1 MGFLDKLFGSNVAD
15 KLKNAAETVA
25 KEATNAVNAA
35 VNSSSAASN
44 ARPASTAPAPSSS
57 GAESGF
63 SWGPTMPNEENQF
76 NYPGTYDQYFLDV
89 YSKNFPAY
97 RLTTEPVRKGSATVI
112 TFWSGEAKALVVELM
127 SDTSSA
133 ESIRRN
139 CYKARVPYLRFYYN
153 HQGWWNTK
161 AYVLER
167 TSKALNQ

>member
-35 VNSSSAASN
+35 VNSSSAATN

-139 CYKARVPYLRFYYN
+139 CYKERVPYLRFYYN

>member
-35 VNSSSAASN
+35 VNSSSAATN
-44 ARPASTAPAPSSS
+44 ARSASTAPAPSSS

-139 CYKARVPYLRFYYN
+139 CYKERVPYLRFYYN

>member
-15 KLKNAAETVA
+15 KIKNSAEAVA

-35 VNSSSAASN
+35 ANPNSAASN

-139 CYKARVPYLRFYYN
+139 CYKERVPYLRFYYN

>member
-15 KLKNAAETVA
+15 KIKNAAETVA

-35 VNSSSAASN
+35 ANPNSAAPN
-44 ARPASTAPAPSSS
+44 TRPASVTPAPSSS

-139 CYKARVPYLRFYYN
+139 CYKERVPYLRFYYN